1 MRQVGPAAARYSW
14 TMTSRAVIGLI
25 ALLFAVFPALA
36 HSTPPDPLWISGL
49 WDAGDA
55 DVALGV
61 ASSDGAPDGVAPATL
76 ARPAGRG
83 DRVRA
88 ERPSAPRL
96 VARAA
101 FDGRAPPA
109 SVSA

>member
-1 MRQVGPAAARYSW
+1 
-14 TMTSRAVIGLI
+14 MTSRAVIGLI
-25 ALLFAVFPALA
+25 ALLLAVFPALA

-61 ASSDGAPDGVAPATL
+61 ASSDGASEGIAPAPL
-76 ARPAGRG
+76 GRAEPG
-83 DRVRA
+83 DRVCA
-88 ERPSAPRL
+88 DRPSALRL
-96 VARAA
+96 VARVA

-109 SVSA
+109 SASV